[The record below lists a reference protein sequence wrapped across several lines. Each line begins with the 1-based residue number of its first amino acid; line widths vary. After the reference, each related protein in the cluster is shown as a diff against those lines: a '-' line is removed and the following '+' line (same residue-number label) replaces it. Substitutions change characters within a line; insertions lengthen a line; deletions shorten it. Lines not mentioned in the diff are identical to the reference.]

1 MITKAQK
8 FRLGIFIIVLSIL
21 MIIFIVLIIGT
32 RFMEKHDTY
41 YINYRDVSVSGL
53 QVGSSVKYHGI
64 EIGRVEDIQ
73 IDREDVQNVIVT
85 INVREGT
92 PIKEDVK
99 ATLTAVGITGM
110 VQIELFGGT
119 AEADLLEP
127 GSDITPGISMFASIT
142 GTAEIIAEKLEV
154 VLNNI
159 GELTSFENR
168 RRFDNILANLDEVVE
183 SNKENVNSM
192 VANLDITVA
201 NVAEISISA
210 NRAMERFD
218 EIINSEQIDN
228 ILVNTDHVT
237 TQLAKADLEKLVED
251 MNSAIVQT
259 EMAFKQI
266 DLTMLRARPD
276 LLYSLESL
284 RETMEYINE
293 FSRLITEDPSVLW
306 RSRRQQ

>member
-21 MIIFIVLIIGT
+21 MVIFIVLIIGT
-32 RFMEKHDTY
+32 RFMEKRDTY
-41 YINYRDVSVSGL
+41 FINYRDISVSGL
-53 QVGSSVKYHGI
+53 QVGSSVKYHGL
-64 EIGRVEDIQ
+64 EIGRVEDIR

-85 INVREGT
+85 ISVREGT

-99 ATLTAVGITGM
+99 ATLTPVGITGM

-119 AEADLLEP
+119 PEADFLEP
-127 GSDITPGISMFASIT
+127 GSAITPGISMFATIT
-142 GTAEIIAEKLEV
+142 GTAEVIAEKLEM

-168 RRFDNILANLDEVVE
+168 RRFDNILANLDEIVE

-201 NVAEISISA
+201 NVAEISNSA
-210 NRAMERFD
+210 NKAMERFD

-228 ILVNTDHVT
+228 ILVNTEHVT
-237 TQLAKADLEKLVED
+237 AQLAKSDLEKLIED

-259 EMAFKQI
+259 DMAFKQI

-284 RETMEYINE
+284 RETLEYLNE
-293 FSRLITEDPSVLW
+293 FSRLITEDPSILW
-306 RSRRQQ
+306 RSRRQ

>member
-21 MIIFIVLIIGT
+21 MVIFIVLIIGT
-32 RFMEKHDTY
+32 RFMEKRDTY

-73 IDREDVQNVIVT
+73 IDSEDVQNVIVT
-85 INVREGT
+85 ISVREGT

-110 VQIELFGGT
+110 VQIELFGGSVE
-119 AEADLLEP
+119 AELLEP
-127 GSDITPGISMFASIT
+127 GSEITPGISMFASIT

-159 GELTSFENR
+159 GELTNFENR

-201 NVAEISISA
+201 NVAEISNSA

-228 ILVNTDHVT
+228 ILVNTEHVT
-237 TQLAKADLEKLVED
+237 AQLAKTDLEKLVED